1 MWEEDGDRGE
11 AGGLEEKEG
20 VGGEGA
26 AERAENVERVARAGD
41 AEAERRRPADERQ
54 RRLAETRGERGDQ
67 HRKTCL
73 GSTPRPCAE
82 RRRGE
87 GDEAERGDGRQHR
100 SEREEQSPLRL
111 APAENEPAQ
120 RADGVHDRDPE

>member
-11 AGGLEEKEG
+11 AGGLDEKEEM
-20 VGGEGA
+20 GGEGA

-41 AEAERRRPADERQ
+41 AEAERRQPADERQ
-54 RRLAETRGERGDQ
+54 RRMAEARGERGDQ
-67 HRKTCL
+67 NRKSRL
-73 GSTPRPCAE
+73 GGAPPPCAE

-87 GDEAERGDGRQHR
+87 GNEAERGHGRQHR
-100 SEREEQSPLRL
+100 PEGEEQAPLRL

-120 RADGVHDRDPE
+120 RADGV